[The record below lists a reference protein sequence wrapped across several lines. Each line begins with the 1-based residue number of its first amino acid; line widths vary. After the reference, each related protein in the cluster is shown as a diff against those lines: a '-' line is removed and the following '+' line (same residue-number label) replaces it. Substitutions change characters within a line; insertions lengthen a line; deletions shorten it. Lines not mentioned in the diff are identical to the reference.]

1 MEALSG
7 RLAAACAAATAFA
20 VTAAFFFVVD
30 NGQFG
35 FFGLLFF
42 IFRQIVYF
50 DFVFFGHDTSF
61 QWIEEWKDS

>member
-1 MEALSG
+1 M
-7 RLAAACAAATAFA
+7 
-20 VTAAFFFVVD
+20 TAAFFFVVD
-30 NGQFG
+30 NGQLG